1 MSRFLPFLLM
11 LFIATSSFG
20 QNINGQWRGFFD
32 DNGNISLY
40 NEQSTEYVLELNISG
55 EHISGYS
62 YTYFQGR
69 KYFVICSL
77 SGSYDPSTKSIKVT
91 ETARIK
97 GNTPPMQDCLQTHIL
112 SYKKVNGK
120 EELVGSWKPAPGY
133 DCGVG
138 STTLSRKKV
147 ATIVAA
153 NTKKPQSSSLFS
165 QPKPVDQ
172 NKKNNP
178 SAKPEIPPVAKNNV
192 KPKITPPVTAPS
204 IEKSN
209 TEIKESPKS
218 NGSASKAKEVPEI
231 ALTEDFEK
239 RDNNIL
245 KTIEIDNE
253 TFKIELYDNG
263 EVDGDSVS
271 LFYNGKLILLH
282 KKLSTKPI
290 SLNLSIDDDTK
301 INELIMYADNLGEIP
316 PNTAL
321 MIVTD
326 GDNRYEV
333 RITSDLQKSG
343 TIRFIRKPK

>member
-1 MSRFLPFLLM
+1 MKRFLPFLLV
-11 LFIATSSFG
+11 LFFALNSYG
-20 QNINGQWRGFFD
+20 QNISGQWRGFFD

-55 EHISGYS
+55 NKVSGYS
-62 YTYFQGR
+62 YTYFEGR

-77 SGSYDPSTKSIKVT
+77 SGTYNNANKSIMVT
-91 ETARIK
+91 ETARLK

-112 SYKKVNGK
+112 SYKKINGK

-138 STTLSRKKV
+138 STTLSRKKIDAV
-147 ATIVAA
+147 VSTY
-153 NTKKPQSSSLFS
+153 KKPQSRSLFS
-165 QPKPVDQ
+165 QPKPTQ
-172 NKKNNP
+172 LKKISP
-178 SAKPEIPPVAKNNV
+178 TEKASVPIAKNSV
-192 KPKITPPVTAPS
+192 KPKLPNPVITAPT
-204 IEKSN
+204 EKAKVD
-209 TEIKESPKS
+209 EKETPKTS
-218 NGSASKAKEVPEI
+218 STSSKAKEVPEI
-231 ALTEDFEK
+231 AVNEDFEK
-239 RDNNIL
+239 RDNYIL

-271 LFYNGKLILLH
+271 LFYNKKLILLH
-282 KKLSTKPI
+282 KRLSTKPI
-290 SLNLSIDDDTK
+290 TLDLSIDDEK
-301 INELIMYADNLGEIP
+301 KVNELIMYADNLGEIP

-343 TIRFIRKPK
+343 TIRFVRKPK